1 MSQSTAFQVVL
12 AVKELLTIPA
22 MAAVDANDVHIDPI
36 FPADV
41 ANGAALN
48 IELGDDVSPDR
59 SVIGMKDRATE
70 LKLTAIAT
78 GTDATLSADAVIF
91 EANARLM
98 ADESLGGLCDE
109 LSELGV
115 SRFNEANGKRLAVIE
130 KTYLVKYRTS
140 ENTI

>member
-1 MSQSTAFQVVL
+1 MSQSAAFQIVL
-12 AVKELLTIPA
+12 AVKELLTVPA
-22 MAAVDANDVHIDPI
+22 MTSVAAADVHIDPI

-41 ANGAALN
+41 ANGTALN
-48 IELGDDVSPDR
+48 IELGDDVSSDR
-59 SVIGMKDRATE
+59 SLIGMKDRATE

-78 GTDATLSADAVIF
+78 GTDAAMNADAVIF

-98 ADESLGGLCDE
+98 ADESLGGLCYE
-109 LSELGV
+109 IAELGT

-130 KTYLVKYRTS
+130 KTYLVKYSTN